1 MGDLGEGGGVEGP
14 FGEAE
19 GCCMGEEGGEEGG
32 EGRRGGEVVDALGK
46 DCVLGWFVWLFGMVG
61 RGRTVVREIGTWI
74 RARG

>member
-1 MGDLGEGGGVEGP
+1 
-14 FGEAE
+14 
-19 GCCMGEEGGEEGG
+19 MGEEGGEEGG